1 MAKTVD
7 NFGNRKVPNPAP
19 GMMGAIRRYSAG
31 KKSYGAG
38 RPMPNIGPV
47 AHPAGYSERD
57 NKNKAKRAAMLR
69 RLKGQST
76 GNPMNKNVLMGGT
89 SGGGFV

>member
-1 MAKTVD
+1 MSKTVD
-7 NFGNRKVPNPAP
+7 NFGNKRVPDPAP
-19 GMMGAIRRYSAG
+19 GVSGAVARYAAG

-57 NKNKAKRAAMLR
+57 NKAKAKRAALIR
-69 RLKGQST
+69 RLKGQQT
-76 GNPMNKNVLMGGT
+76 GNPMNKAVMGGT